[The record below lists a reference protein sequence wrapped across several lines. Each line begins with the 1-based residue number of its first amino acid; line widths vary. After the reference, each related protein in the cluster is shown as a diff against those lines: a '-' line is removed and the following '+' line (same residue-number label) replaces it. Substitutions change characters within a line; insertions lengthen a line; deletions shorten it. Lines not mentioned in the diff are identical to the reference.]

1 MERKSNVDPD
11 SEMRDTMCYNQNINI
26 IKTKKGNMPSI
37 TVDFKKSS
45 HDIDVDTY
53 IATLRSLSIIAKEVN
68 YKINNRSDIQ
78 LNLVAQKEGS
88 FEAVIEFMCTAGP
101 IAIQTAQEILS
112 TINTIIELY
121 KIKKTLRDTS
131 DAKVIQKEGNKVQV
145 INNFGTMYVD
155 QSTYNIYTENQTV
168 QDALAS
174 TVSKV
179 SKDDSVDGLVFS
191 SSSDDSVEIDRSE
204 FEPLSRKMTVQSKD
218 AEDEVVPATL
228 VIVKPVLDKS
238 NNKWTFFKGTEKIQ
252 ADIQDSDFLD
262 TVVSRK
268 CSFTAGDR
276 LMVELRVCNKY
287 DEQLR
292 IYIPKKYSVIKVKNH
307 ITGDEAVQMDMLQ

>member
-1 MERKSNVDPD
+1 
-11 SEMRDTMCYNQNINI
+11 
-26 IKTKKGNMPSI
+26 MPSI

-88 FEAVIEFMCTAGP
+88 FEAVIEFMCTASP

-131 DAKVIQKEGNKVQV
+131 DAKVIQQEGNKVQV